1 MIKAITFD
9 LWNTLFQ
16 NISYTN
22 IRKGLIKR
30 QLERNGFKISK
41 AHLDQVFN
49 NNFNFLN
56 PRFKTAQFKHIC
68 TQTRIDNM
76 FDELQMELEI
86 EERKEISNAFENLM
100 LSNPPNLRKGVFDTL
115 RTLSVE
121 YSLAIISDTGITP
134 GKIIREVL
142 NVYNILDFFE
152 ATVFSDETGF
162 YKPHP
167 IAFKTALKYLDCS
180 PSNAIHVGDLL
191 DTDIKGAIDY
201 QMQAVWIREPQTK
214 NPGNVVPD
222 YEISEVPEILKIINK
237 LNLKK
242 V

>member
-1 MIKAITFD
+1 MIRAISFD

-30 QLERNGFKISK
+30 LLKKNGFKISN
-41 AHLDQVFN
+41 AHLNQVFN

-56 PRFKTAQFKHIC
+56 PQFKTTQFRHIY
-68 TQTRIDNM
+68 THTRINNM
-76 FDELQMELEI
+76 FNELQVENEI
-86 EERKEISNAFENLM
+86 EEIKEINEAFENLM
-100 LSNPPNLRKGVFDTL
+100 LANPPNLRKGVFDTL
-115 RTLSVE
+115 KTLSVD

-142 NVYNILDFFE
+142 KVYNILDFFE
-152 ATVFSDETGF
+152 ATVFSEETGF

-167 IAFKTALKYLDCS
+167 IAFKTALNYLDCS

-191 DTDIKGAIDY
+191 DTDIKGAINY
-201 QMQAVWIREPQTK
+201 QMQTVWIRDTQTK
-214 NPGNVVPD
+214 NPGNIVPD
-222 YEISEVPEILKIINK
+222 YEISEILNVINK
-237 LNLKK
+237 LN
-242 V
+242 